1 MEPSD
6 TSVSRSPA
14 KTPEPPACRTTLQ
27 LDPSHEESR
36 DSLEVIL
43 PPDSTVGQ
51 FSFAPAT
58 QTTVVTTTTTT
69 TTNFPPFVMRPPR
82 CLRNLDPKSYPLA
95 SSPTPD
101 SLKEICFTMD
111 GQSVTFREPEDCQ
124 GALEQVRHSMPHVVN
139 LSERAA
145 TNELSSS
152 RTSTRR

>member
-6 TSVSRSPA
+6 ASVTRSPA
-14 KTPEPPACRTTLQ
+14 KTPEPLASRTTTLP
-27 LDPSHEESR
+27 LDTSR
-36 DSLEVIL
+36 EGGHDNLEVVL

-69 TTNFPPFVMRPPR
+69 TTNFPPFVMRAPR

-95 SSPTPD
+95 SAPTPD

-111 GQSVTFREPEDCQ
+111 GQSVTFREPEDSQ
-124 GALEQVRHSMPHVVN
+124 GALDQVRHYALGIHQC
-139 LSERAA
+139 L
-145 TNELSSS
+145 
-152 RTSTRR
+152 